1 MKQKLFF
8 YTAGLLLIIFS
19 ACKKEMP
26 TASYTHSSD
35 SYEEG
40 DTIYFNS
47 TSSNADNFQWT
58 FGDGST
64 STNENPW
71 HVFNSKGSYEVKL
84 KVTNDDGSDETAS
97 TVTIKDP
104 TILAFEVVEEGTE
117 ELMPGCA
124 IIVYDDQT
132 EWDIVSENFVAAGFT
147 DDEGYIEFY
156 HARAIVYYMYAFKEE
171 TGGMWI
177 GGGATNTVVINQ
189 LNLYTIPTVWYPY
202 EKKSAGYPAK
212 LAKLLEMFYVT
223 AN

>member
-8 YTAGLLLIIFS
+8 YVTGILLIIFS

-26 TASYTHSSD
+26 TASFTHSSD

-40 DTIYFNS
+40 DTIYFTS

-64 STNENPW
+64 STDENPW

-84 KVTNDDGSDETAS
+84 KVINDDGSDETTS

-104 TILAFEVVEEGTE
+104 TILAFEVIKEGTE

-132 EWDIVSENFVAAGFT
+132 EWENISENVIAAGFT
-147 DDEGYIEFY
+147 DDDGYIEFY

-177 GGGATNTVVINQ
+177 FGGATNTIVHNQ
-189 LNLYTIPTVWYPY
+189 LNLYTVPVEWIPDG
-202 EKKSAGYPAK
+202 KKSVGQQTK
-212 LAKLLEMFYVT
+212 LAKFLD
-223 AN
+223 NIN